1 MTDEQ
6 KVAPELM
13 EALERLMRYAP
24 PEVANDEQ
32 VRNSILIY
40 LKLGGERLARQYFQI
55 IQKAFLEKIVL
66 IKKRPP
72 DEPDESD
79 KDTEDTD
86 DADDADDADDVD
98 DADDADDADD
108 VDDADDADDV
118 DSDEVTLPLIVS

>member
-24 PEVANDEQ
+24 PEAANDEQ

-55 IQKAFLEKIVL
+55 IQKTFLEKIVL
-66 IKKRPP
+66 IKKGA
-72 DEPDESD
+72 SLLLFMQQSYQ
-79 KDTEDTD
+79 KNIN
-86 DADDADDADDVD
+86 A
-98 DADDADDADD
+98 
-108 VDDADDADDV
+108 
-118 DSDEVTLPLIVS
+118 